1 MCDCLASLISD
12 AAHVD
17 ACKVSVCFAFS
28 GLFALKLKGHCLLF
42 SVTKS
47 PCCVDLGG
55 GRGGSV
61 NECGG
66 KWLCT
71 YVHFNLCF
79 YLFAGGGVDSIT
91 EMVPVAY
98 CRE

>member
-1 MCDCLASLISD
+1 M
-12 AAHVD
+12 
-17 ACKVSVCFAFS
+17 
-28 GLFALKLKGHCLLF
+28 
-42 SVTKS
+42 
-47 PCCVDLGG
+47 
-55 GRGGSV
+55 

-66 KWLCT
+66 KWLGT
-71 YVHFNLCF
+71 DIRFNLCF